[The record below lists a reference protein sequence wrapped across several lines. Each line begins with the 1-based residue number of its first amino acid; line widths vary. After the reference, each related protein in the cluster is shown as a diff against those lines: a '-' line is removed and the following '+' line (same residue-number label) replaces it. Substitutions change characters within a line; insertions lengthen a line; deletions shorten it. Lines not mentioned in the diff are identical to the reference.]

1 MAKGFAAIPR
11 ATRYVLANATL
22 PAILVDAPPGKPDA
36 EALVAA
42 DIAVRDGVVERI
54 DPPGRRTTAPKLNL
68 DRGMVWPCFV
78 DMHTHLDKGH
88 ISPRAANPDGTFAS
102 ALDAVDVDRRAN
114 WNAGDVTARMEFSLR
129 SAHAHG
135 TALIRT
141 HIDSAA
147 PQHKISWPV
156 FAEVR
161 DRWAGRIDLQGV
173 SLFAIDQFLDEDFAD
188 GVVDT
193 VARHGGLLGA
203 ATFMI
208 PELDKALDL
217 MMLRAANRGLD
228 LDFHVDET
236 GDPAAT
242 SLRAIADAA
251 LRTSFPGAITA
262 GHCCS
267 LATQPE
273 AEAEATME
281 RVAEAG
287 IAVVSLPMCNMYLQ
301 DRAAEPGS
309 RRTPRWRGVTLVH
322 ELADHGVPVAVAS
335 DNTRDPFY
343 AYGDLDMVEVF
354 REAVRILH
362 LDHPIGGWPAAVT
375 RTPAAIVGRPE
386 RGVIAVGQP
395 ADLVLFR
402 ARDFTELLARPQT
415 DRTVLRSGNAI
426 DTTPPDYRELD
437 ELLQR

>member
-1 MAKGFAAIPR
+1 
-11 ATRYVLANATL
+11 
-22 PAILVDAPPGKPDA
+22 
-36 EALVAA
+36 
-42 DIAVRDGVVERI
+42 
-54 DPPGRRTTAPKLNL
+54 
-68 DRGMVWPCFV
+68 
-78 DMHTHLDKGH
+78 
-88 ISPRAANPDGTFAS
+88 
-102 ALDAVDVDRRAN
+102 
-114 WNAGDVTARMEFSLR
+114 MEFSLR

-281 RVAEAG
+281 
-287 IAVVSLPMCNMYLQ
+287 
-301 DRAAEPGS
+301 
-309 RRTPRWRGVTLVH
+309 
-322 ELADHGVPVAVAS
+322 
-335 DNTRDPFY
+335 
-343 AYGDLDMVEVF
+343 
-354 REAVRILH
+354 
-362 LDHPIGGWPAAVT
+362 
-375 RTPAAIVGRPE
+375 
-386 RGVIAVGQP
+386 
-395 ADLVLFR
+395 
-402 ARDFTELLARPQT
+402 
-415 DRTVLRSGNAI
+415 
-426 DTTPPDYRELD
+426 
-437 ELLQR
+437 